1 MTQHIFITIVTPTA
15 VAANN
20 RGEGDGSTL
29 STLQKITK
37 GNDQYTTV
45 SADAIRWGYREY
57 LQNARP
63 DKVNRTFDAEA
74 DKYNIKDEKYN
85 AKTYIDDDL
94 FGFMD
99 AKKDKDN
106 KNATTKRRGVLEVS
120 RAISLDPYWGDIMFG
135 AKGGEKKKGDK
146 TIIHNTE
153 AHCTAYQYTLALTPS
168 SLKDP
173 DRAKLLLDA
182 IPAIRHV
189 GGNHARFLYEF
200 RPESIAIRITD
211 DPSPWIMNCFEKV
224 GDTIGCS
231 RLVRLVD
238 VKDVPAS
245 ELIVAGEIADT
256 PYGKQLEQLEVKVCR
271 GIKEAIAEAKKL
283 LKTEVTA

>member
-1 MTQHIFITIVTPTA
+1 MTQHIFVTIVTPTA

-29 STLQKITK
+29 STLQKITR

-57 LQNARP
+57 LQNSQP
-63 DKVNRTFDAEA
+63 EEVNRTFDPEV
-74 DKYNIKDEKYN
+74 DKYHIKDEQYN
-85 AKTYIDDDL
+85 AEIYIDDDL

-99 AKKDKDN
+99 AKKDKNN
-106 KNATTKRRGVLEVS
+106 KNATTKRRGALEVS
-120 RAISLDPYWGDIMFG
+120 RAISLDPFWGDITFG
-135 AKGGEKKKGDK
+135 SKGGEKGK
-146 TIIHNTE
+146 TSIHNTE
-153 AHCTAYQYTLALTPS
+153 VHCTAYQYTLALTPN

-173 DRAKLLLDA
+173 ERAKLLLDA
-182 IPAIRHV
+182 IPAIKHV

-200 RPESIAIRITD
+200 RPESIAIRVTN
-211 DPSPWIMNCFEKV
+211 DPSPWIMNCFERV
-224 GDTIGCS
+224 GESIGCP
-231 RLVRLVD
+231 RLIRLVD

-256 PYGKQLEQLEVKVCR
+256 PYGEKLKGLEVKVCR
-271 GIKEAIAEAKKL
+271 GVKEAIAEAREL
-283 LKTEVTA
+283 LSLEKSKA